1 MVKNPGMDGSTALA
15 QKRPTVIKIEAAKKS
30 QDLRL
35 RVAAYTRVSTDSED
49 QLNSFAVQNHY
60 YSEKIAKKHEWK
72 MVGIYADEGIT
83 GTSVKKRKEF
93 QRMMEDCRE
102 GLIDQILVK
111 SISRFARNTEDCL
124 KAIRELKELGVNVR
138 FERESIDTIHFSS
151 ELITAIYAAF
161 AQKESESISGNRQW
175 SYWRSME
182 NGTFNTCYAPVGFDL
197 INGKLTINEQEAPVI
212 RQIFIEY
219 LNGRNSREIAA
230 DLNKKVVLGRFWR
243 REAVDYILQ
252 NERYAGNAL
261 LQKHYTTDSFPRQK
275 KVNRG
280 ERPMYYVNGSND
292 AIISQEIFDRAQDLR
307 KKRKTAMD
315 NSLHSEVS
323 RQLRC
328 SCGARIRAKKINK
341 KWYWC
346 CCNHDEKK
354 ECPIKAIPEAE
365 VQNAFC
371 RLYYKLKHQGFQI
384 LEQMI
389 SGLQMVRNRKMRW
402 NEEIVVLNKKI
413 VDLSGQ
419 NQTLTFLK
427 QQGLVDSDIF
437 IAKSSEIAK
446 QLQQAKCEKRKLMN
460 TANDTTL
467 PLTQDLIDLLENGPE
482 FLEEFSMEYFQEI
495 VDKAIFENNESIRF
509 YLKNGLALRET
520 MERTVR

>member
-1 MVKNPGMDGSTALA
+1 MVKNPVTDGSAALI
-15 QKRPTVIKIEAAKKS
+15 QSQPTIIKIEVANKP
-30 QDLRL
+30 QDSRL

-49 QLNSFAVQNHY
+49 QLNSFAAQNHY
-60 YSEKIAKKHEWK
+60 YSEKIAKNCEWK

-83 GTSVKKRKEF
+83 GTSVEKRKEF

-138 FERESIDTIHFSS
+138 FERESIDTIHVSS
-151 ELITAIYAAF
+151 ELITSIYASF

-212 RQIFIEY
+212 QQIFIEY
-219 LNGRNSREIAA
+219 LNGQNSREIAA
-230 DLNKKVVLGRFWR
+230 DLNKKLALGRFWR

-261 LQKHYTTDSFPRQK
+261 LQKHYTTESFPRQK
-275 KVNRG
+275 KVNHG

-292 AIISQEIFDRAQDLR
+292 AIISQEIFNRAQDLR
-307 KKRKTAMD
+307 KKRKTAVD

-328 SCGARIRAKKINK
+328 SCGSRIRAKKINK

-371 RLYYKLKHQGFQI
+371 RLYYKLKHQSIPI

-389 SGLQMVRNRKMRW
+389 SGFQMIRSRKILL
-402 NEEIVVLNKKI
+402 NEEIIALNKKI
-413 VDLSGQ
+413 ADLSSQ
-419 NQTLTFLK
+419 NQTLAFLK

-437 IAKSSEIAK
+437 IAKTSDIAK
-446 QLQQAKCEKRKLMN
+446 QLQQAKREKRKLIN
-460 TANDTTL
+460 IADDTIL
-467 PLTQDLIDLLENGPE
+467 PLTQDLIDLLESGPE
-482 FLEEFSMEYFQEI
+482 FLDEFSMEYFQEI
-495 VDKAIFENNESIRF
+495 VDKVIFESNESVRF
-509 YLKNGLALRET
+509 YLKNGLALHET
-520 MERTVR
+520 VERTVR